1 MLLVIAAACGGGG
14 DGDGDGERSVVGII
28 LDVQSTSLTQI
39 ESFTMRTNDG
49 ETLVFHV
56 APDARPDPQE
66 GFVPGHLRSHA
77 VAAEQ
82 VKIFYREE
90 NGDLLATRLV
100 DQ

>member
-1 MLLVIAAACGGGG
+1 MLLVIATACGGGG
-14 DGDGDGERSVVGII
+14 GSDGGERSVEGII

-39 ESFTMRTNDG
+39 QSFTMRTNDG
-49 ETLVFHV
+49 DTLVFHV

-82 VKIFYREE
+82 VKVYYREE